1 MPDLW
6 FQHILPALNLVC
18 NCSDYSDYFLTLSES
33 LLVPVLQHYFHCHF
47 DCLWHWNQLE
57 RMDESRIIFS
67 VVFLESAFLD
77 YALSE
82 TMMAV
87 SFPALAPLK

>member
-1 MPDLW
+1 M
-6 FQHILPALNLVC
+6 
-18 NCSDYSDYFLTLSES
+18 
-33 LLVPVLQHYFHCHF
+33 LVPVLQHYFHCHF

-87 SFPALAPLK
+87 SLQCGKLIFSKIGLLWAEKY